1 MPGRGSGIGLGMIG
15 GLGANQVGGSKTST
29 RSGTPRIYGSRF
41 AGTSSGGFQVHHYLW
56 ALVAIEMLALIWLRH
71 AFRRYHG
78 G

>member
-1 MPGRGSGIGLGMIG
+1 MPGRGSGIGLGMTG
-15 GLGANQVGGSKTST
+15 GLGTSAIGGSQTST

-41 AGTSSGGFQVHHYLW
+41 TGANGGLGVHHYLW
-56 ALVAIEMLALIWLRH
+56 ALVAIEMLLLVWLRH

>member
-15 GLGANQVGGSKTST
+15 GLGTAGAGGSQTSV
-29 RSGTPRIYGSRF
+29 RSGTPRIYGRPGLRG
-41 AGTSSGGFQVHHYLW
+41 AQVHHYLW
-56 ALVAIEMLALIWLRH
+56 ALVAIEMLTLIWLRH

>member
-15 GLGANQVGGSKTST
+15 GLGSGAVGGSQTSV
-29 RSGTPRIYGSRF
+29 RSGTPRIYGRPGLRS
-41 AGTSSGGFQVHHYLW
+41 AQVHHYLW
-56 ALVAIEMLALIWLRH
+56 ALVAIEMLTLIWLRH

>member
-15 GLGANQVGGSKTST
+15 GGVSPLGVGGP
-29 RSGTPRIYGSRF
+29 GTTTARTGTNRIYGKTAWRN
-41 AGTSSGGFQVHHYLW
+41 GGQVHHYLW
-56 ALVAIEMLALIWLRH
+56 VLVALELAMLLWLRH